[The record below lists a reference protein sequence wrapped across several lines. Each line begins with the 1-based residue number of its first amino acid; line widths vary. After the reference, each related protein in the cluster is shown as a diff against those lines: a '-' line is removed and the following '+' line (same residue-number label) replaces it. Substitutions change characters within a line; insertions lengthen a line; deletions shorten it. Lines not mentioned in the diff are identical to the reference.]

1 MPLGTTYIPD
11 TAAYHAA
18 GVTQSLT
25 LAQINAL
32 YGAGNVKT
40 ATTSF
45 TFSRNGHYVNF
56 SKGRPV
62 FCDADLLAQ
71 LSALGAPVV

>member
-11 TAAYHAA
+11 TTAYHTA

-25 LAQINAL
+25 VAQMNTL

-40 ATTSF
+40 ATSSF
-45 TFSRNGHYVNF
+45 SFARNGHYINF
-56 SKGRPV
+56 IKGRPV
-62 FCDADLLAQ
+62 FCDADLLTQ
-71 LSALGAPVV
+71 LSALGAPVA